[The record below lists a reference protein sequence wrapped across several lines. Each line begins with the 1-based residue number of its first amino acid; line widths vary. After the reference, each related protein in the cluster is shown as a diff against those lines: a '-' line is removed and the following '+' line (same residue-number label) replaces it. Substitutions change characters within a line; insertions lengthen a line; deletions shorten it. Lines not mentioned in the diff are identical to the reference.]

1 MVWLRASVVAA
12 GLLTSSCLM
21 GGIAAGTGAL
31 VIGAGAL
38 AFTCYDR
45 VSVAVTDRLTGVKL
59 CDARV
64 TFSKGSSEIEATSCG
79 EAALAPGQYRMRV
92 ERAGLLP
99 FEQPVEVVKSNDC
112 GGTVQTMVVALERP
126 NLVQPPSVVV
136 PPPAAVPAPPPAAPE
151 PPPAAPEPP
160 PVVPAAPL
168 PGAPV
173 PDAPVPVPPPPAPA
187 PTPAPAASG
196 SFAP

>member
-21 GGIAAGTGAL
+21 GGIAAGTGAVL
-31 VIGAGAL
+31 VGAGAL

-64 TFSKGSSEIEATSCG
+64 AFVQGSSETVATSCG
-79 EAALAPGQYRMRV
+79 EAALSPGKYKMRV
-92 ERAGLLP
+92 ERTGLLP
-99 FEQPVEVVKSNDC
+99 FEQPVEVVKSSDC

-126 NLVQPPSVVV
+126 NRVQPPSVVAPPPV
-136 PPPAAVPAPPPAAPE
+136 VPAPPPAPTPAVPAPPPAVPAPSPAVPAVPE
-151 PPPAAPEPP
+151 PPAPPASTEP
-160 PVVPAAPL
+160 A
-168 PGAPV
+168 
-173 PDAPVPVPPPPAPA
+173 PPAPA
-187 PTPAPAASG
+187 SSG
-196 SFAP
+196 AFAP